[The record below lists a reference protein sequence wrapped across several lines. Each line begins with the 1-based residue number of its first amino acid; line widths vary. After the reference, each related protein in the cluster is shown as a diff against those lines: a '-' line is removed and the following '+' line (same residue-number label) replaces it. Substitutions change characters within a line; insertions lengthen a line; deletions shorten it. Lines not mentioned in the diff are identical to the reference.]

1 LGRSV
6 IIRDAMPA
14 ELEEVGRLRVAAYV
28 AGGFLSPDSEYAPHL
43 AALGANG
50 SGQVLVA
57 VRDYQIVGTA
67 MLQPWPD
74 TELATGPEEAEI
86 RALAVA
92 PDGQRGGTGS
102 ALLQA
107 VIGRADAAGVRHL
120 VLYTQSD
127 MAAAQR
133 LYQRAG
139 FTRLARRDWAVQPGL
154 TLLAYGLRLGQDQ

>member
-1 LGRSV
+1 V
-6 IIRDAMPA
+6 IIRDAVPA

-28 AGGFLSPDSEYAPHL
+28 AGGFLSPDSEYAPRL
-43 AALGANG
+43 AGLGADGN
-50 SGQVLVA
+50 GQVLVA
-57 VRDYQIVGTA
+57 VRDDQIIGTA
-67 MLQPWPD
+67 MLQPWPH
-74 TELATGPEEAEI
+74 TALASGPDEAEI

-107 VIGRADAAGVRHL
+107 VIDRAGAAGVRHL

-133 LYQRAG
+133 MYRRAG
-139 FTRLARRDWAVQPGL
+139 FTRLAERDWAVLPEV
-154 TLLAYGLRLGQDQ
+154 TLLAYGLPVGQVQ